1 MFPILSMISCKN
13 TNHSAYN
20 HNIVDTTLKIL
31 IYGLQDREQLRAMD
45 TMASKYGLRFYA
57 VAGCVIS
64 KLLLDSLNKQNK
76 KVYTVLE
83 QRFGRNW
90 KLTFS
95 TEVDSMRNLQ
105 KQVEVL
111 LKKEARLLD
120 KENDQ
125 FNY

>member
-13 TNHSAYN
+13 NNHSAYN

-45 TMASKYGLRFYA
+45 TMASKYGFRFYA

-76 KVYTVLE
+76 KVYAVLE

-111 LKKEARLLD
+111 LKKSLH
-120 KENDQ
+120 N
-125 FNY
+125 